1 MANFFIGKGLML
13 AAVAVVLSI
22 AVISCQRVPAIGAGY
37 QRINSDEA
45 YAIMVKDAGYIILDV
60 RSEAEYN
67 EGHVPG
73 AIVIPDGEIR
83 SRAEAELPDKDQLI
97 LVYCRSGRRSK
108 AAAEALIEMGYTN
121 VKDFGGIIDW
131 EYEIE
136 K

>member
-37 QRINSDEA
+37 QRISSDEA
-45 YAIMVKDAGYIILDV
+45 YAIMANDAGYIILDV

-121 VKDFGGIIDW
+121 VKDFGGILDW